1 MTLAYWVLA
10 ALLAVVYLFSGAKK
24 VFQST
29 DQLRPMM
36 AWVDDVPLWLVRVVG
51 VLELLAVVG
60 LVLPPLTGVAPVL
73 AVAAAVG
80 LVLVQIGA
88 LVLHLTRGEV
98 KDIWLNVALL
108 ALAGV
113 MVWLAAAVWVN

>member
-1 MTLAYWVLA
+1 MTLAYWILT

-36 AWVDDVPLWLVRVVG
+36 GWVDDVPLWLVRLVG
-51 VLELLAVVG
+51 VLELLAVAG

-98 KDIWLNVALL
+98 KDVWPNVALL

-113 MVWLAAAVWVN
+113 MVWLAAAVWVG

>member
-1 MTLAYWVLA
+1 MTAAYWTLT
-10 ALLAVVYLFSGAKK
+10 ALLGVVYLFSGAKK

-36 AWVDDVPLWLVRVVG
+36 GWVDDVPLWLVRVVG
-51 VLELLAVVG
+51 VLEILAVAG

-80 LVLVQIGA
+80 LVLLQIGA

-98 KDIWLNVALL
+98 KEIWLNVALL
-108 ALAGV
+108 VLAGV
-113 MVWLAAAVWVN
+113 MVWLSATVWIS